1 MASQVW
7 GQAAIDGNP
16 NLGAVFEV
24 LVGNNSSQICSQQ
37 DIMAWINMYGLYNS
51 TIATK
56 DMTTFTTNDRE
67 CTFIMDTATMTIQW
81 KECTCKSGTCP
92 GGFSAEHGL
101 ALLGTTYPP

>member
-1 MASQVW
+1 VAQVL
-7 GQAAIDGNP
+7 GQEAQNNNP

-24 LVGNNSSQICSQQ
+24 LVANNANELASQQ
-37 DIMAWINMYGLYNS
+37 DIMGWVNQYLIYNS
-51 TIATK
+51 TVATT
-56 DMTTFTTNDRE
+56 DMNTFVSADRE

-101 ALLGTTYPP
+101 ALLQSTYNP